1 MNVMSARSLAA
12 VATVLTVLLSGCS
25 LWPFGND
32 EDEIDTIVSEVR
44 QINEKLPPMEPM
56 VLRASGY
63 GAINPNSSGLTE
75 VQKRLIAMR
84 ASKLDAYRT
93 LAERVYG
100 TQIIGSSTVENL
112 VVQNDRFKAFV
123 DAQILGAKVV
133 FQEQMPDGS
142 YETLVEMVID
152 QGFRNCL
159 ANQSNGRQ
167 NTQCA
172 SEMVHDL
179 DAVTRSQLRSQGL
192 ESSSG
197 SGLYFIE

>member
-1 MNVMSARSLAA
+1 MNAMSVRL
-12 VATVLTVLLSGCS
+12 VTLLVVLTGLLGGCS

-32 EDEIDTIVSEVR
+32 EDRVDTIVSEVR

-63 GAINPNSSGLTE
+63 GAINPNSKGLTQ

-93 LAERVYG
+93 MAERVYG

-112 VVQNDRFKAFV
+112 AVRDDRFKAFV
-123 DAQILGAKVV
+123 DSQILGARVV
-133 FQEQMPDGS
+133 YQEEMSDGS
-142 YETLVEMVID
+142 YETMVEMVID
-152 QGFRNCL
+152 EGFRNCL
-159 ANQSNGRQ
+159 ANQTQGRQ
-167 NTQCA
+167 NTRCA
-172 SEMVHDL
+172 SDMVHDL
-179 DAVTRSQLRSQGL
+179 DSVTRGQLRQQGV
-192 ESSSG
+192 ESNG

>member
-1 MNVMSARSLAA
+1 MNPMPARFAMLLVTLVSL
-12 VATVLTVLLSGCS
+12 LLSGCS

-32 EDEIDTIVSEVR
+32 EDKVDTIVSEVR

-56 VLRASGY
+56 VLRASGF
-63 GAINPNSSGLTE
+63 GAINPNSSGLTQ

-112 VVQNDRFKAFV
+112 VIQNDRFKAFV
-123 DAQILGAKVV
+123 DAHILGARVIY
-133 FQEQMPDGS
+133 QEQMADGS
-142 YETLVEMVID
+142 FETMVEMVID

-159 ANQSNGRQ
+159 ASQSNGRQ

-172 SEMVHDL
+172 SEMIHDL
-179 DAVTRSQLRSQGL
+179 DSMTRGQLRQQGL
-192 ESSSG
+192 DSSG